1 MVGDGLGEA
10 EVETDGEALG
20 EAEEVALA
28 EGEALAEG
36 GALAEPDTLGVE
48 DGEAASPGSWGIS
61 KVAQTVR
68 KTKVFLKVHRLG
80 LIT

>member
-28 EGEALAEG
+28 EGEALAV
-36 GALAEPDTLGVE
+36 PDTDMLGVG

-68 KTKVFLKVHRLG
+68 KNKVFLKVDRLG